1 LSITTP
7 SVDETST
14 TNSITSSSSTTTI
27 TVIPNDSQNEQTDD
41 LSLNDNNI
49 DQTTFSSLT
58 TTDELVDDRT
68 KYGEKRR

>member
-1 LSITTP
+1 M
-7 SVDETST
+7 
-14 TNSITSSSSTTTI
+14 
-27 TVIPNDSQNEQTDD
+27 IPNDSQNEQTDD